1 MTVLR
6 VEHAITDYDTWKAAF
21 DHDPAD
27 RKGSGVRRY
36 RIYRPV
42 DDPHYITLDLEFDG
56 APEAEAML
64 TKLHQVWKSSSAA
77 PALVGD
83 PQARILDTV
92 EATDI

>member
-1 MTVLR
+1 MT
-6 VEHAITDYDTWKAAF
+6 AAF

-56 APEAEAML
+56 
-64 TKLHQVWKSSSAA
+64 S
-77 PALVGD
+77 
-83 PQARILDTV
+83 
-92 EATDI
+92 

>member
-27 RKGSGVRRY
+27 RRGSGVRRY

-64 TKLHQVWKSSSAA
+64 AKLQDVWKSAAAA
-77 PALVGD
+77 PALGSTPVTRMLE
-83 PQARILDTV
+83 QV
-92 EATDI
+92 EATVV

>member
-6 VEHAITDYDTWKAAF
+6 VEHAISDYDTWKAAF
-21 DHDPAD
+21 DQDPAD
-27 RKGSGVRRY
+27 RKGSGVLRY

-56 APEAEAML
+56 APHAEAML

-83 PQARILDTV
+83 PQARILEPA
-92 EATDI
+92 EANEV